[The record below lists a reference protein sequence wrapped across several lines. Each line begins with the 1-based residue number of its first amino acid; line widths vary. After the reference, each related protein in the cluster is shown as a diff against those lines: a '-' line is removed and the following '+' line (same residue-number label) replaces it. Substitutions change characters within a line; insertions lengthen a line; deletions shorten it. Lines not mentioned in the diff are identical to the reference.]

1 MVGAGGVWVEHED
14 LGVGRFTYVR
24 VWVEAGREMGDNGEA
39 VWVEADR
46 EGGDAGEVMVGA
58 TTGVANNS
66 ILGSAN

>member
-24 VWVEAGREMGDNGEA
+24 VWVEAGREVGVNGGA

-46 EGGDAGEVMVGA
+46 EGGIEGESFDDTATGA
-58 TTGVANNS
+58 AS
-66 ILGSAN
+66 SPMHGSAN